1 MPKRHANSSGHY
13 RGAKLDAQ
21 GYGVP
26 KVYIES
32 GRNRAVRNP
41 RQPLRSRPR
50 TVCHTA
56 HKAPPKMYCNNCHS
70 FDVRTK

>member
-32 GRNRAVRNP
+32 GRNRAAQSTTATPVP
-41 RQPLRSRPR
+41 SAAPSATPLTKLLRRCIA
-50 TVCHTA
+50 TTA
-56 HKAPPKMYCNNCHS
+56 TPLM
-70 FDVRTK
+70 